1 MADLELT
8 QGKLKEAKLHAQQ
21 AIESMRPAQG
31 AYQYLSGAIS
41 ELGEVLEQEGDLP
54 AARAQF
60 QQGLAL
66 RQQLGAADLVA
77 ESQVEL
83 AVLSIEEGQPEQ
95 AETLLK
101 GAIPEFEKE
110 KSDPD
115 AAAAYTHLSHA
126 LLLQGKSDEARN
138 AVTRAIQLTPAL
150 SGPAVAIPAS
160 IQKVRVD
167 VVSSGEINPAI
178 NELRSLATEAKKLG
192 YYNLECEARLELG
205 HLLLRS
211 NASAAR
217 PFSPGLRPMLE
228 LTDSDSLPVA
238 PKPFSQPPV
247 PWLACKNLPDRSRFR
262 TRSHVFAVF
271 PANFHR
277 SHVSRN
283 SSALP
288 LSKSSAF
295 QPRFL

>member
-66 RQQLGAADLVA
+66 RQQVGAADLVA

-83 AVLSIEEGQPEQ
+83 AVLSIEEGHPEQ

-211 NASAAR
+211 NASAGRALLAGLASDAR
-217 PFSPGLRPMLE
+217 AHGFGLLARRAE
-228 LTDSDSLPVA
+228 A
-238 PKPFSQPPV
+238 IQPP
-247 PWLACKNLPDRSRFR
+247 PGTLAGLQK
-262 TRSHVFAVF
+262 
-271 PANFHR
+271 PAR
-277 SHVSRN
+277 
-283 SSALP
+283 
-288 LSKSSAF
+288 
-295 QPRFL
+295 